1 MWSRCP
7 RYREEETGSIIC
19 DSARL
24 SSLWPPASGQWTA
37 HCAQVCIL
45 RSLLFH
51 PCCVQLQHYEELP
64 GGTSFPAEHSEADG
78 PPSVASGQESLAT
91 FADDY
96 IWTLTDHFAVVL
108 DLNRCDR
115 HDAVTEL
122 PAVRVA
128 MMRMPAE
135 GAKQAVGELA
145 AGSRPAAGLP

>member
-1 MWSRCP
+1 M
-7 RYREEETGSIIC
+7 
-19 DSARL
+19 
-24 SSLWPPASGQWTA
+24 ASG
-37 HCAQVCIL
+37 
-45 RSLLFH
+45 R
-51 PCCVQLQHYEELP
+51 
-64 GGTSFPAEHSEADG
+64 
-78 PPSVASGQESLAT
+78 ESLAT